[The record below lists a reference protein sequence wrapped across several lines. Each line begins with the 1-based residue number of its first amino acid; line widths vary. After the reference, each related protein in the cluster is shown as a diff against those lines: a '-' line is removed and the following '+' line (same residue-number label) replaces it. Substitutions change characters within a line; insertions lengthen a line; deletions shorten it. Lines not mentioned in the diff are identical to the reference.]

1 MITEY
6 VLFDLP
12 PGMCRDEVVQG
23 MRDVAPRWRG
33 AADLIRKTFVYDAVA
48 NQAGA
53 FYLWQSREA
62 AERAHDQAW
71 RQGVRDRYGSDPV
84 IRYFDTPVVV
94 DNARGQTTEPPDGSG
109 GQAMRGSQGCD

>member
-6 VLFDLP
+6 VLFGLP
-12 PGMCRDEVVQG
+12 AGITRDEVVQG
-23 MRDVAPRWRG
+23 MRDVAPRWR
-33 AADLIRKTFVYDAVA
+33 AEKDLIRKTFVFDPAA

-53 FYLWQSREA
+53 FYLWKNRQA

-71 RQGVRDRYGSDPV
+71 RQGVRARYGSDPV

-94 DNARGQTTEPPDGSG
+94 DNALGQTIEVS
-109 GQAMRGSQGCD
+109 AEARA